1 MAKKTE
7 KQPNVKSRLKNGK
20 KTDEK
25 KTAKASGKATSLKKT
40 VLEEEVI
47 PTDPVSGPLPP
58 PIVSRPIEEPI
69 GAVTHYYSHLGVA
82 IIDMKLGALSVSDTI
97 HIKGSTT
104 DFKQPVQSIEVDHK
118 PVTKAKA
125 RATIGVK
132 VVEPVREHDHVYI
145 VNAESVPI
153 I

>member
-7 KQPNVKSRLKNGK
+7 KQTNVKSRSHGK
-20 KTDEK
+20 KTGK
-25 KTAKASGKATSLKKT
+25 KTANASEKSVSLKKQ
-40 VLEEEVI
+40 VLEEEVS
-47 PTDPVSGPLPP
+47 PALTPEPLPLL
-58 PIVSRPIEEPI
+58 IVSRPIEEPI
-69 GAVTHYYSHLGVA
+69 GAVTHYYSHLSVA
-82 IIDMKLGALSVSDTI
+82 IIDMKLGALSVTDTI

-118 PVTKAKA
+118 PVTEAHA

-132 VVEPVREHDHVYI
+132 VTEPVREHDHVYI
-145 VNAESVPI
+145 VNGASI